1 MGQES
6 REKRDSIMK
15 REDWSIVIPVIA
27 TLVSAILSEVI
38 SNIIIKMIFIIC
50 IVADS
55 IIFLSYQ
62 NNKSKWKKNLIIILS
77 GINFLILFI
86 VPVINS
92 SPMIYIT
99 HLMEYFESDSK
110 KTEIEES
117 TININSDLTEIKDR
131 VNEISDNVE
140 AYSFLKSKDDPEEV
154 IEITEKIEEVINDY
168 SEYFPDLET
177 SKQKVQL
184 LYKIKLGTDEYYYCN
199 IIRAFEAYGIDC
211 EEMEIDEYKLL
222 LWDIERLYAIYNMK
236 KSIQGD
242 LAEGVFYEE
251 KEFLYDDFR
260 MNMSKHSDIFDYEG
274 WRLTYV
280 DKTAEEVNDYLDVYI
295 TNYYKKFSLN
305 FRENIE

>member
-1 MGQES
+1 
-6 REKRDSIMK
+6 MK
-15 REDWSIVIPVIA
+15 REDWGIVIPVIA

-62 NNKSKWKKNLIIILS
+62 NDKSKWKKNLIIILS
-77 GINFLILFI
+77 VINLLILSI
-86 VPVINS
+86 VPVIKS

-99 HLMEYFESDSK
+99 HLIDYFESDQK
-110 KTEIEES
+110 KAEIDES
-117 TININSDLTEIKDR
+117 TINIDHNLTEIKDR
-131 VNEISDNVE
+131 VNELSDNVE
-140 AYSFLKSKDDPEEV
+140 AYNFLKSKDDPEEA
-154 IEITEKIEEVINDY
+154 IEITEKIKETVDKYPDN
-168 SEYFPDLET
+168 FVDLET

-184 LYKIKLGTDEYYYCN
+184 LYKMGLGSDEYYYCN

-211 EEMEIDEYKLL
+211 EEMSIDEYKLL
-222 LWDIERLYAIYNMK
+222 LWDVERLYAIYNMK

-251 KEFLYDDFR
+251 KEFPYDDFR

-274 WRLTYV
+274 WRLSYE
-280 DKTAEEVNDYLDVYI
+280 DKTAEEVNNYLDNHI

-305 FRENIE
+305 FRENVD